1 MKKDQELAITA
12 AVGEFIKQVRNG
24 NKPSMSSILKKN
36 GITSPSRARQLIDRM
51 LSNDILIKHRDG
63 SYSLTHGSF
72 DYKVIMPI
80 LLKRE
85 YNRKTVVVEEVVS
98 PFAQYSAVEL
108 VTELRARGYDVSCI
122 KKVVTVETL

>member
-24 NKPSMSSILKKN
+24 NKPSMASILKKN
-36 GITSPSRARQLIDRM
+36 GINSPSRAKQLVDRM
-51 LSNDILIKHRDG
+51 LANDILIKHRDG
-63 SYSLTHGSF
+63 SLSLTHANF
-72 DYKVIMPI
+72 DYKVIMPV

-85 YNRKTVVVEEVVS
+85 YNRKTVVVEVS
-98 PFAQYSAVEL
+98 PFTQYTSTEL
-108 VTELRARGYDVSCI
+108 VSELRARGYEVSCT

>member
-12 AVGEFIKQVRNG
+12 AVGEFLKEVRNG
-24 NKPSMSSILKKN
+24 NKPSMANLLKKN
-36 GITSPSRARQLIDRM
+36 GVNSPSRARQLVGRM
-51 LSNDILIKHRDG
+51 LANDILIKHRNG

-85 YNRKTVVVEEVVS
+85 YNRKTVEEIVS
-98 PFAQYSAVEL
+98 PFAQYSAAEL
-108 VTELRARGYDVSCI
+108 VAELRARGYKVSAV
-122 KKVVTVETL
+122 KEVVTVEEL

>member
-12 AVGEFIKQVRNG
+12 AVGEFLKEVRNG
-24 NKPSMSSILKKN
+24 NKPSMANLLKKN
-36 GITSPSRARQLIDRM
+36 GVNSPSRARQLVDRM
-51 LSNDILIKHRDG
+51 LTNNILIKHRNG

-85 YNRKTVVVEEVVS
+85 YNRKTVEEIVS
-98 PFAQYSAVEL
+98 SFAQYTSAEL
-108 VTELRARGYDVSCI
+108 VAELRARGYKVSAV
-122 KKVVTVETL
+122 KEVVTVEEL

>member
-24 NKPSMSSILKKN
+24 NKPSMASILKKN
-36 GITSPSRARQLIDRM
+36 GVNSPNRARQLVDRM
-51 LSNDILIKHRDG
+51 LANDILIKHKNG
-63 SYSLTHGSF
+63 SFSLTHGSF
-72 DYKVIMPI
+72 DYKVIMPV

-85 YNRKTVVVEEVVS
+85 YNRKTVKEIVS
-98 PFAQYSAVEL
+98 PFAQYTSTEL
-108 VTELRARGYDVSCI
+108 VSELRARGYDVSCT

>member
-24 NKPSMSSILKKN
+24 NKPSMASLLKKN
-36 GITSPSRARQLIDRM
+36 GINSPSRAKQLVDRM
-51 LSNDILIKHRDG
+51 LTNNILVKHRDG
-63 SYSLTHGSF
+63 SLSLTHGSF

-85 YNRKTVVVEEVVS
+85 YNRKAVVEVVS
-98 PFAQYSAVEL
+98 PFTQYTSAEL
-108 VTELRARGYDVSCI
+108 VSELRTRGYDVSCT
-122 KKVVTVETL
+122 KKIVTVETL